1 MTSGFSTNM
10 SQPTRRAVALILI
23 AGMGMSVLLAAGASI
38 YASPSPDGLERVAE
52 DTGVADT
59 ADESATADSPFAD
72 YGVSGL
78 DDQSWSGSVAGLL
91 GVVVTTVIAFG
102 LFRALTRN
110 RRDRSPIDEGPVD
123 G

>member
-10 SQPTRRAVALILI
+10 SQPARRAVALILI

-91 GVVVTTVIAFG
+91 GVVLTTVIAFG

-110 RRDRSPIDEGPVD
+110 RRDRSPIDEGPID